1 MTLLFILAVPIAMA
15 IALSASVLGYGL
27 AQQRYRA
34 LFEACQ
40 VDRAAAQLS
49 IAELHGVATN
59 LTDQVAQHTSR
70 VVGIEQALA
79 LASVSD
85 QAGSQIVADAAA
97 ELRKANEQLE
107 ADLWQVKRQLAEESK
122 RLKREQREARIDKM
136 TSLLNRTAFQ
146 EMLKTYITEA
156 TPSATGGLALIEIDH
171 FKDCNDRHGHVIGDS
186 VLQYVAEVLRDNMVG
201 LDASAARYGGGV

>member
-40 VDRAAAQLS
+40 MDRAAAQLS

-79 LASVSD
+79 LAPTLLKIFPRTNSD
-85 QAGSQIVADAAA
+85 VGRCGS
-97 ELRKANEQLE
+97 
-107 ADLWQVKRQLAEESK
+107 
-122 RLKREQREARIDKM
+122 
-136 TSLLNRTAFQ
+136 TS
-146 EMLKTYITEA
+146 
-156 TPSATGGLALIEIDH
+156 
-171 FKDCNDRHGHVIGDS
+171 C
-186 VLQYVAEVLRDNMVG
+186 
-201 LDASAARYGGGV
+201 